1 MKTLLVANRG
11 EIAVRI
17 VRSAHALGIRT
28 VVVASEADRD
38 SLAATVADE
47 VVVIGPA
54 AAPAS
59 YLDIDAVLGAAD
71 ASGADAVHPGY
82 GFLSENAEFAR
93 RVIASGRV
101 WVGPAPDS
109 IELMGDKARAIAA
122 ARTAHVPVLPGSDGV
137 LGSDSDALAIARA
150 IGYPLLVKASAGG
163 GGRGIRLVREEEAL
177 LSSLAT
183 ARAEAAASFGDDGV
197 YLERFVDSA
206 RHVEVQILGDGRRAV
221 HLGDRDCTMQR
232 RSQKVLEEAPAPDL
246 PGEVRE
252 RIARAAVSLAE
263 STRYIGAGTVEFLY
277 DPVSREAFFIEMNT
291 RLQVEHPITEA
302 ITGIDLVQQQLRIAD
317 GETLGMEQQDVVFSG
332 HAIECRI
339 NAEDPERGFFPSPGR
354 IERMDWPAG
363 ARVDTGYAS
372 GSTVT
377 PYYDSLVA
385 KLIVHAPTRAEA
397 ITAML
402 DALDRTS
409 IDGIATTLPL
419 HRRLLATDAFAEA
432 THTTTF
438 VESVAVLETS

>member
-38 SLAATVADE
+38 SLAATEADE

-109 IELMGDKARAIAA
+109 IELMGDKARAITA

-246 PGEVRE
+246 PSEVRD

-317 GETLGMEQQDVVFSG
+317 GEPLGMEQQDIVFSG

-372 GSTVT
+372 GSSVT

-438 VESVAVLETS
+438 VESLAMLETS